1 MIAIPSY
8 CQWDAR
14 WGSKKLGTS
23 GLTMATHG
31 CMVTA
36 ICMALNVYGYKIDPG
51 QLCDKLNADKGFNS
65 EGLVIWQAIER
76 NFRGVVFI
84 DSLSI
89 WTKNY
94 DQLTSKYE
102 IPDALRILR
111 NLVDLGFPVFLNVD
125 NIGNDKRPDHFI
137 DLYHAPLVGPWKA
150 KDPDGGH
157 DVLLEAGHKYGP
169 KETAIYGFRVLMGP
183 TQSFPDYVNPQDHW
197 QGLAAWRAAM
207 VYKGQDVP
215 TYSKEILDAFAQ
227 QL

>member
-1 MIAIPSY
+1 MINIPSF

-14 WGSKKLGTS
+14 WADKPLGTS
-23 GLTMATHG
+23 GVTMRTHG

-36 ICMALNVYGYKIDPG
+36 ISMALNTYGYKLDPG
-51 QLCDKLNADKGFNS
+51 QLCDLLNADKGFNS

-76 NFRGVVFI
+76 NFKSVVFV

-102 IPDALRILR
+102 IPEALNILR
-111 NLVDLGFPVFLNVD
+111 NLVGMGFPVFLNVD

-137 DLYHAPLVGPWKA
+137 DLFHAPVTGQWKA

-157 DVLLEAGHKYGP
+157 DVILESGFKYGP
-169 KETAIYGFRVLMGP
+169 KETAIYGFRVLIGTP
-183 TQSFPDYVNPQDHW
+183 LNFPDYVNRQDHW
-197 QGLAAWRAAM
+197 KGLAAWRAAM
-207 VYKGQDVP
+207 VYRGKEVP
-215 TYSKEILDAFAQ
+215 TYSKEIIDAFARQ
-227 QL
+227 V